1 MGIPPAINSQFSLDR
16 VSGIP
21 VHLFCWCHVERFI
34 GPSAEKNLGSLVYAL
49 RSRSPYS
56 HWEQEILNFRPSFDP
71 GTFILSVVLIEELGL
86 TWSGGEDPFD
96 SKAVRRLIKRSA
108 WVNTNHKRRK
118 AKYRE
123 AFLPFCSLLRL
134 QLDIQYLVFDLLDYE
149 DVPKVRKG
157 VRWPIS
163 DRYWQCRAPKDFIH
177 ELRDIPDDNLSVDWE
192 YLVLQLERLISQP
205 QWELA
210 NRKMIFVR
218 LQEPRSILCKLLKG
232 VTIVV

>member
-1 MGIPPAINSQFSLDR
+1 MGIPPATNSQFSLDR

-56 HWEQEILNFRPSFDP
+56 HCEQAILNFRPSFDP

-123 AFLPFCSLLRL
+123 AFLPFCSCYVFPSTSSTSFLICLIMKTSRKCERGFASL
-134 QLDIQYLVFDLLDYE
+134 YLIDTGNAGR
-149 DVPKVRKG
+149 RKTLFTNSA
-157 VRWPIS
+157 IS
-163 DRYWQCRAPKDFIH
+163 PTIILAWNGNTLFCSW
-177 ELRDIPDDNLSVDWE
+177 SV
-192 YLVLQLERLISQP
+192 
-205 QWELA
+205 
-210 NRKMIFVR
+210 
-218 LQEPRSILCKLLKG
+218 
-232 VTIVV
+232 